1 MSCIKHISNTS
12 TTTAV
17 KDLLAIPTQ
26 LNIVINALK
35 PEVYLI
41 TVYISSSYLKE
52 YTMCLYY
59 NYHPPNIVQ
68 RNTCCLLCE
77 SYKTRTCTKW
87 AKSRVSEC
95 YSRWH
100 VTLGFKRFKEL
111 NFESHHKHYRSVIKL
126 CTLTNSQ
133 LQVQSGNT
141 NVKLFHSMPSRHSEE
156 EDV

>member
-17 KDLLAIPTQ
+17 KDLLVIPTQ
-26 LNIVINALK
+26 LTIVINDLK

-68 RNTCCLLCE
+68 RNTCCYCVNHI
-77 SYKTRTCTKW
+77 K
-87 AKSRVSEC
+87 
-95 YSRWH
+95 H
-100 VTLGFKRFKEL
+100 VHAPNGQNPEFL
-111 NFESHHKHYRSVIKL
+111 NV
-126 CTLTNSQ
+126 T
-133 LQVQSGNT
+133 VGG
-141 NVKLFHSMPSRHSEE
+141 M
-156 EDV
+156 

>member
-26 LNIVINALK
+26 LTIVINALK

-77 SYKTRTCTKW
+77 SYKTYTCTKW

-111 NFESHHKHYRSVIKL
+111 NFEMSSQ
-126 CTLTNSQ
+126 TLSQ
-133 LQVQSGNT
+133 CNQVVYINQQSITGT
-141 NVKLFHSMPSRHSEE
+141 KWKQKCKAVPQHAK
-156 EDV
+156 